1 VVIFLALLT
10 FVYWFFISR
19 VPIQTEGINNFT
31 RALINM
37 VAVLVIACPCAMGL
51 ATPTAIMVGTGKGAE
66 NGILFRS
73 AEALENAGRINTV
86 VLDKTGT
93 LTKGLPTV
101 ISIRVIKPDLSENE
115 LLRMAASVERGS
127 EHSLGEALV
136 AEAGNRS
143 LHLSE
148 PQQFNAEA
156 GLGVTADIDGHRIVV
171 GNLRLLRQK
180 GISLNASVQA
190 ELKKITEKA
199 ETPLLVGLEDQL
211 AGIIS
216 VADPIKEEAR
226 EAVQKLRQLEL
237 QVIMLTG
244 DNQITARSIAKQ
256 LGINTMIADV
266 LPAEKAEKILSL
278 QKEGKL
284 VAMIGDGVNDAPA
297 LAQADVGIAIGT
309 GTDVAI
315 ATAPITL
322 MSGDLLGVVRAI
334 NLSRHTLRTIRQ
346 NLFWAFFYNVILI
359 PTAAM
364 GFLNPMLSAGAMA
377 FSSVFVVTNSL
388 RLKNITL

>member
-1 VVIFLALLT
+1 
-10 FVYWFFISR
+10 
-19 VPIQTEGINNFT
+19 
-31 RALINM
+31 
-37 VAVLVIACPCAMGL
+37 
-51 ATPTAIMVGTGKGAE
+51 
-66 NGILFRS
+66 
-73 AEALENAGRINTV
+73 
-86 VLDKTGT
+86 
-93 LTKGLPTV
+93 
-101 ISIRVIKPDLSENE
+101 
-115 LLRMAASVERGS
+115 
-127 EHSLGEALV
+127 LV

-148 PQQFNAEA
+148 PEQFNAEA

-171 GNLRLLRQK
+171 GNLRLLKQR

-199 ETPLLVGLEDQL
+199 ETPLLVGLDDQL

-216 VADPIKEEAR
+216 VADPIKDEAK
-226 EAVQKLRQLEL
+226 EAVQKLQQLGL

-244 DNQITARSIAKQ
+244 DNKITARSIAKQ
-256 LGINTMIADV
+256 LGIDAMIADV
-266 LPAEKAEKILSL
+266 LPAEKAEKVLSL

-322 MSGDLLGVVRAI
+322 ISGDLLGVVRAI

-388 RLKNITL
+388 RMKNITL